1 MGPHSGGAPRRA
13 PERKE
18 PQGPLE
24 DHISSQEISVL
35 RGVASSPRL
44 TEELALS
51 LLVRRDLPPPVL
63 EDLSRNSAT
72 MRHRKV
78 IMAVV
83 SHPRTPRH
91 VTLPMARH
99 LYTFELMQLALAP
112 ALAADLKLAIEE
124 TLVARLETLSSGER
138 LSLAKRGSTRI
149 AAALLRDPEARVI
162 EAALDNPYL
171 TEVPVVKNLMR
182 DDSPHPFVRAV
193 CVHAKWS
200 LRRDVQVALLRN
212 QHTPLARAISLAGA
226 LPTHVV
232 RDVLSHS
239 RLQPNIKAYLSDQ
252 LARRDASKRKKAGG
266 SHPAP
271 PPAQTSN

>member
-1 MGPHSGGAPRRA
+1 MGPHSTGARRA

-18 PQGPLE
+18 PQGPLA
-24 DHISSQEISVL
+24 DHLSSQDIGVL
-35 RGVASSPRL
+35 RGVAASPRL

-51 LLVRRDLPPPVL
+51 LLVRRDLPPQVL
-63 EDLSRNSAT
+63 EDLSRNPAI

-91 VTLPMARH
+91 VTLPITRH

-112 ALAADLKLAIEE
+112 AVAADLKVAIEE

-138 LSLAKRGSTRI
+138 LTLAKRGSTRI
-149 AAALLRDPEARVI
+149 AAALLSDPEARVI
-162 EAALDNPYL
+162 KAALDNPYL
-171 TEVPVVKNLMR
+171 TEVWVVKNLMR
-182 DDSPHPFVRAV
+182 DDSPDAF
-193 CVHAKWS
+193 VHAACKHKKWS

-212 QHTPLARAISLAGA
+212 QHTPLAHAITVAGA

-232 RDVLSHS
+232 RDVLHHS
-239 RLQPNIKAYLSDQ
+239 RLQANIKSYLSEQ
-252 LARRDASKRKKAGG
+252 LQRRAEKRKARTATPGLQ
-266 SHPAP
+266 A
-271 PPAQTSN
+271 